1 MPGATVRISDKGRRV
16 LRELS
21 ARTGRSMQALL
32 DEAIE
37 QLRRRRFLE
46 EANRAFQA
54 LRDSPRKWKQEED
67 ERAEWEEAVADGLEE
82 D

>member
-1 MPGATVRISDKGRRV
+1 
-16 LRELS
+16 
-21 ARTGRSMQALL
+21 MQALL

-46 EANRAFQA
+46 EANQAFQA
-54 LRDSPRKWKQEED
+54 LRDSPRQRKQEED
-67 ERAEWEEAVADGLEE
+67 ERAEWDEAVADGLEE